1 MDSPQQLI
9 RPRDG
14 RMVAGV
20 CAGIARRFGVDA
32 TLVRLA
38 WVFSVLCLGT
48 GVLVYIICW
57 IVIPEE

>member
-1 MDSPQQLI
+1 
-9 RPRDG
+9 
-14 RMVAGV
+14 MVAGV